1 MKKQLRAR
9 GGGAESTPQK
19 DSGSPQSSPPSSERV
34 QSGLGKFLAQ
44 EARREVLRSQSQKNW
59 YLRKG
64 KGSADFSRMP

>member
-1 MKKQLRAR
+1 MEELNLHLRRTLAALSLHHPAQR
-9 GGGAESTPQK
+9 GCSLVLAS
-19 DSGSPQSSPPSSERV
+19 
-34 QSGLGKFLAQ
+34 FLAQ